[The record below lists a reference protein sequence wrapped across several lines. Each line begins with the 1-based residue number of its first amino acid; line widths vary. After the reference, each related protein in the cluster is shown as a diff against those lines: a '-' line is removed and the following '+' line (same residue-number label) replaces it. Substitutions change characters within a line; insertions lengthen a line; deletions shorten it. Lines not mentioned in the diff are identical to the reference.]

1 MNHHLSP
8 SISLLILIIITTSI
22 SSFNISH
29 ASIESTCMTA
39 TKTSPNV
46 NYDFCLTALESN
58 PKSHSADT
66 KGLAII
72 STELTS
78 INATSTKAKIE
89 VMLHHAKDQAI
100 KSILKTCAD
109 VYSEMMD
116 NLKFSMDALE
126 GGRYADAVTYLS
138 AALTEPGTCE
148 DSFSEKGVN
157 SLVAQEDKDAL
168 DLSAMA
174 LAITS
179 SLG

>member
-1 MNHHLSP
+1 MNP

-22 SSFNISH
+22 SSFNTSH
-29 ASIESTCMTA
+29 ASIESTCMA
-39 TKTSPNV
+39 ASKTSPNV
-46 NYDFCLTALESN
+46 NYDFCLTTLKSD

-78 INATSTKAKIE
+78 TNASSTKTKIAA
-89 VMLHHAKDQAI
+89 LLLHAKDQAT
-100 KSILKTCAD
+100 KSILETCAG

-116 NLKFSMDALE
+116 NLKLSMDAIE
-126 GGRYADAVTYLS
+126 GGRYGDAVTYLS

-168 DLSAMA
+168 ELSAMA

-179 SLG
+179 SLR